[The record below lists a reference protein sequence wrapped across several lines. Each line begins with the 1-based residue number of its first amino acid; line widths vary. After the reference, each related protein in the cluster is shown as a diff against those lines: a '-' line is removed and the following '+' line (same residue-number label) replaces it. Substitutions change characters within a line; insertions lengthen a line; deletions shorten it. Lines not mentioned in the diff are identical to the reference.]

1 MKNLL
6 NRIFEDVGNK
16 LCKVARICAVL
27 DIIAV
32 IISIPCILWALI
44 DGEEELF
51 FGSIILIAV
60 AIIGIIGTFPLYAF
74 GQITNDI
81 HSVKTNI
88 CDIPNSNNMDTS
100 ADNKI

>member
-16 LCKVARICAVL
+16 LCKVAKICAVL
-27 DIIAV
+27 DIIA
-32 IISIPCILWALI
+32 IIIGTLCLFGV
-44 DGEEELF
+44 DGF
-51 FGSIILIAV
+51 FSDSIILIAV
-60 AIIGIIGTFPLYAF
+60 AIIGIICTFPLYAF

-88 CDIPNSNNMDTS
+88 CDSPNSNNMDTS
-100 ADNKI
+100 TDNKI